1 MGVSQVWSKVCDW
14 AEKKISCAAV
24 GKGNM
29 SRVSLGLWLWDEIIC
44 LIDVLIMPASM
55 VVVMASSHRGS
66 SGSIPQWGRILSC
79 LWIALAIN
87 MQCEGSILSSGFH
100 G

>member
-29 SRVSLGLWLWDEIIC
+29 SRVSLGLWLWDQIIC
-44 LIDVLIMPASM
+44 LIDVLKLPGSM
-55 VVVMASSHRGS
+55 VVMMASSHRGS

-79 LWIALAIN
+79 LWIALVII
-87 MQCEGSILSSGFH
+87 MHCEGSIPPSGFH